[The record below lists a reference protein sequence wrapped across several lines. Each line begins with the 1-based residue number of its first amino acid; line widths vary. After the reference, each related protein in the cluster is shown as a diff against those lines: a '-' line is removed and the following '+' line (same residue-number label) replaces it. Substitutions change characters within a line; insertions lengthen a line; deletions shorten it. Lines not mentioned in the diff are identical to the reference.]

1 MNRGGEGSLII
12 IQLEMVSFPPVLLP
26 KMARKTLNSPTSIW
40 CPEPL
45 RGKDGVLTFEA
56 KWDQVSMEKP
66 HPLSTSTQQTNPST
80 SQKSGPMLHAQQ
92 RTKPIRSLP
101 SHSFHSRAEVDYS
114 QKNIGKLQPVSQVLG
129 RRCARW

>member
-1 MNRGGEGSLII
+1 MNRGAGGGKGSLII

-45 RGKDGVLTFEA
+45 RGKDRFLTFEA
-56 KWDQVSMEKP
+56 KLAWRNHTPSAPAPSRQIRVPARSQVPCYM
-66 HPLSTSTQQTNPST
+66 LSNEQSRY
-80 SQKSGPMLHAQQ
+80 GPC
-92 RTKPIRSLP
+92 LP
-101 SHSFHSRAEVDYS
+101 TAFTPGKRWITHK
-114 QKNIGKLQPVSQVLG
+114 KNIGKLQPVSQVLG